1 MNASSLS
8 LPNYVCSPA
17 SEGRLAISH
26 TLSLIF
32 HIFLLRST
40 DYIICIDSSLEF
52 SSATATGLASFLLT
66 TETSLCCIPYRQLPG
81 PACLLY
87 HAS

>member
-1 MNASSLS
+1 MRLPSA

-26 TLSLIF
+26 TLGLVF

-40 DYIICIDSSLEF
+40 DHIICIDSSLEF
-52 SSATATGLASFLLT
+52 SSTTATGLASFLLT
-66 TETSLCCIPYRQLPG
+66 PKTNLCCIPYRQLPG

-87 HAS
+87 RAS